1 MIKKLIVCK
10 FNEGFPDLTVGKV
23 YEVVRET
30 ENAYTII
37 DDDNDTW
44 EYFKVLFEVIIDR

>member
-1 MIKKLIVCK
+1 MTKKLIVCK
-10 FNEGFPDLTVGKV
+10 FSEGYPSLTVGKV

-37 DDDNDTW
+37 DNDNDVW
-44 EYFKVLFEVIIDR
+44 DYFKVLFEVIIDK